1 MPGLTEADEVF
12 PILFAGNA
20 RPIYRF
26 LPDTGW
32 LPAGRD
38 EMQGELSEDAKLAA
52 KRLRPLVVVVV
63 TAKLV
68 VSVLLLA
75 TVQYSPPASEI
86 VALR

>member
-1 MPGLTEADEVF
+1 
-12 PILFAGNA
+12 
-20 RPIYRF
+20 
-26 LPDTGW
+26 
-32 LPAGRD
+32 
-38 EMQGELSEDAKLAA
+38 MQGELSDDAKLAA

-75 TVQYSPPASEI
+75 TVQYSPPALEI

>member
-1 MPGLTEADEVF
+1 LPGLKEADEVF
-12 PILFAGNA
+12 ALLLAGNA
-20 RPIYRF
+20 RLNYRF
-26 LPDTGW
+26 LSDTGW
-32 LPAGRD
+32 LQAGSD
-38 EMQGELSEDAKLAA
+38 EMQGEISDDAKLAA

-75 TVQYSPPASEI
+75 TVHYSPPASEI